1 MQRCLFLVLY
11 VIQYFRKKHGI
22 VELLVEPFFPTEI
35 YPPRNEHLPF
45 FVGKMIRRGIAA
57 RTEQGNAKGSDLTE
71 VPKEN

>member
-1 MQRCLFLVLY
+1 MQRCFLVLY

-22 VELLVEPFFPTEI
+22 VELLGGFFPTEI
-35 YPPRNEHLPF
+35 CPPGNEHLPF

-71 VPKEN
+71 APNEN

>member
-1 MQRCLFLVLY
+1 M
-11 VIQYFRKKHGI
+11 
-22 VELLVEPFFPTEI
+22 EPFFPTEI
-35 YPPRNEHLPF
+35 YPPGNEHLPF